1 MRCSLVVHAILLVIT
16 ATSAR
21 AQQSDQLTDPQAPA
35 GPQAAGCGQVADY
48 VPGTAVAG
56 EFTVSDC
63 FSVNAGLR
71 QPTDYWRFHT
81 DVRRDIQAVVE
92 APGMLVH
99 LRLMTDDG
107 VEVKA
112 DEFVNSFATLTTQV
126 PPGTY
131 RLEVENRT
139 ESSGGGRAFGRY
151 TLRSSTDVAGFEGCP
166 KLEPLPTSGVVAG
179 EWSVEDCLLPTMMR
193 YDLRRH
199 DYYLLDVSSRRDVT
213 LTLESPGVTGTFALF
228 TRTGEPVADAMA
240 AGERGRIATQ
250 LAPGTYVVRVGVASG
265 AQRET
270 GRYTLRV
277 R

>member
-1 MRCSLVVHAILLVIT
+1 MRSTLAFHAVLFTLT
-16 ATSAR
+16 TTSAR
-21 AQQSDQLTDPQAPA
+21 AQQTDQLADPQAPA
-35 GPQAAGCGQVADY
+35 GRHAVGCSQVADY
-48 VPGTAVAG
+48 VPGTAAAG

-63 FSVNAGLR
+63 FSLNAGLR

-81 DVRRDIQAVVE
+81 DVRRDVQAVVE
-92 APGMLVH
+92 APGMQVH
-99 LRLMTDDG
+99 LRLLTDDG

-112 DEFVNSFATLTTQV
+112 DEFVNSFAILSTQV

-131 RLEVENRT
+131 RLEVENRS

-166 KLEPLPTSGVVAG
+166 KLETLPSAGLVAG

-199 DYYLLDVSSRRDVT
+199 DYYVLDVTSRRDVA
-213 LTLESPGVTGTFALF
+213 LSLESPGVTSTLALF
-228 TRTGEPVADAMA
+228 TRTGEPVADAMV
-240 AGERGRIATQ
+240 AGEPGRISAQ
-250 LAPGTYVVRVGVASG
+250 LAPGAYVVRIGVASG
-265 AQRET
+265 AERET

>member
-1 MRCSLVVHAILLVIT
+1 M
-16 ATSAR
+16 
-21 AQQSDQLTDPQAPA
+21 
-35 GPQAAGCGQVADY
+35 ADY
-48 VPGTAVAG
+48 VPGTAAAG

-63 FSVNAGLR
+63 FTLNAGMR
-71 QPTDYWRFHT
+71 QPTDFWRFRT

-92 APGMLVH
+92 APGMQVH
-99 LRLMTDDG
+99 LRLLTDDG

-112 DEFVNSFATLTTQV
+112 DEFVNSFATLATQV
-126 PPGTY
+126 QPGTY

-151 TLRSSTDVAGFEGCP
+151 TLRSSTDAAGFEGCP

-199 DYYLLDVSSRRDVT
+199 DYYLLNVSSRRGVA
-213 LTLESPGVTGTFALF
+213 LSLESPGVTGTLALF

-240 AGERGRIATQ
+240 AGEPGRIATQ
-250 LAPGTYVVRVGVASG
+250 LAPGTYVIRVGVASG

-270 GRYTLRV
+270 GSYTLRV